1 MKINFHITSLPDDFI
16 LINIPDDDVKTLDQI
31 QNLAVEYISS
41 ILQRNYEKGNAGFLD
56 EYQKDNGG
64 SIEDYIKR
72 VNRWVIKFNKNV
84 TSAVIKV
91 DVDIEFYD
99 SYRETFSKKI

>member
-16 LINIPDDDVKTLDQI
+16 LINIPDDIKTLDQI

-72 VNRWVIKFNKNV
+72 INRWVIKFNKTV
-84 TSAVIKV
+84 SPAAIKV
-91 DVDIEFYD
+91 DVDVEFYD
-99 SYRETFSKKI
+99 SYRETFNKKI